1 MGLREEEICRKL
13 QLCSTGFK
21 VDSEVQ
27 QGLEDFVNSFT
38 REVWGRFVYAL
49 VEMEFPS
56 TVRNAQIDVVNN
68 SINKKHKLIKASFES
83 GLGIFK
89 ERF

>member
-1 MGLREEEICRKL
+1 M
-13 QLCSTGFK
+13 
-21 VDSEVQ
+21 
-27 QGLEDFVNSFT
+27 
-38 REVWGRFVYAL
+38 YAL